1 MIKKMGE
8 RGSVKGF
15 FWLFILVAVVFVG
28 ISFSKPYYRYYTLGS
43 HTRDFLKTEVGDIGA
58 IRKNSMDNAAE
69 LQVPLDEKNLEVAV
83 VQKIIKVKATWS
95 ETVDFWGYYQK
106 KIDFVMDEEY

>member
-1 MIKKMGE
+1 MMKKMGE

-43 HTRDFLKTEVGDIGA
+43 HTRDFLKTEVGDIVA
-58 IRKNSMDNAAE
+58 IRKNIMDNAEE
-69 LQVPLDEKNLEVAV
+69 LKVPLDEKNLEVAV